1 MLASLNIAIL
11 LRCAAAARLSH
22 WATAPAAA
30 RRPNG
35 IKDRGR
41 NEHAGDA
48 VFLLWMALGERGV
61 AVDGD

>member
-1 MLASLNIAIL
+1 
-11 LRCAAAARLSH
+11 LRAAAARLSH

-30 RRPNG
+30 RPNG

-41 NEHAGDA
+41 NQQAGDA
-48 VFLLWMALGERGV
+48 VFLLWTALGERGV